1 MNSIPENLEERLS
14 IIEDK
19 ISTIEE
25 LLIVRRTK
33 HMTNPSD
40 KVISLE
46 KLQAIINVLGNL
58 PYKNVHTVIQTLLSL
73 EDVNKVNNKDKVESK

>member
-1 MNSIPENLEERLS
+1 MSNS
-14 IIEDK
+14 
-19 ISTIEE
+19 
-25 LLIVRRTK
+25 
-33 HMTNPSD
+33 SD

-58 PYKNVHTVIQTLLSL
+58 PFKNVHTVIQTLTSL

>member
-1 MNSIPENLEERLS
+1 
-14 IIEDK
+14 
-19 ISTIEE
+19 
-25 LLIVRRTK
+25 
-33 HMTNPSD
+33 MTNSSD

>member
-1 MNSIPENLEERLS
+1 MS
-14 IIEDK
+14 
-19 ISTIEE
+19 
-25 LLIVRRTK
+25 
-33 HMTNPSD
+33 NPSD

-58 PYKNVHTVIQTLLSL
+58 PYKNVQGVIQTLITL

>member
-1 MNSIPENLEERLS
+1 
-14 IIEDK
+14 
-19 ISTIEE
+19 
-25 LLIVRRTK
+25 
-33 HMTNPSD
+33 MTNPSD

-58 PYKNVHTVIQTLLSL
+58 PFKNVHTVIQTLLSL

>member
-1 MNSIPENLEERLS
+1 
-14 IIEDK
+14 
-19 ISTIEE
+19 
-25 LLIVRRTK
+25 
-33 HMTNPSD
+33 MTNPSD
-40 KVISLE
+40 KVITLE